1 MTRTWLAGL
10 TLIGLL
16 ACGGKKSP
24 PAARH
29 TSAAPR
35 PAAQSPSRSI
45 KAQPRG
51 RTRTTARDT
60 TKRINPLTGH

>member
-1 MTRTWLAGL
+1 MTRSWLAGL

-35 PAAQSPSRSI
+35 AAAQSPSRST
-45 KAQPRG
+45 KAQQRG
-51 RTRTTARDT
+51 RTRTARDT
-60 TKRINPLTGH
+60 TKAINPLTGH

>member
-35 PAAQSPSRSI
+35 PAAQSPSRST
-45 KAQPRG
+45 KAQQRG
-51 RTRTTARDT
+51 RARTARDT
-60 TKRINPLTGH
+60 TKAI